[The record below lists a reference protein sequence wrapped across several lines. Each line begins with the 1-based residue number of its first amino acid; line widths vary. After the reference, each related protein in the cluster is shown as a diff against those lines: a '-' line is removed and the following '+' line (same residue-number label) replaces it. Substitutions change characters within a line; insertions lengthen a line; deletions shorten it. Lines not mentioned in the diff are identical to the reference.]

1 MDGSKRLHVAL
12 VTIVMLS
19 VAIAVFVV
27 NELHEHVVLFMF
39 LFFVATS
46 ILRTPAT
53 PFARPT
59 PDELQVRLLWRGMLE
74 KEKIFS

>member
-1 MDGSKRLHVAL
+1 MDGSKQLHVAL
-12 VTIVMLS
+12 VTLVMLS

-27 NELHEHVVLFMF
+27 NEIHEHVVLFMF

-46 ILRTPAT
+46 VMRTPPLAL
-53 PFARPT
+53 PKPT
-59 PDELQVRLLWRGMLE
+59 PEELQVRLLWRGMLE